1 MIKAGFSTT
10 HKLLLTYKII
20 YTTPKYRNRGID
32 IDIFIYTFVIG
43 AYSSFEAQ

>member
-32 IDIFIYTFVIG
+32 IFIYIFVIG
-43 AYSSFEAQ
+43 ACSSFEAQ